1 MLYRFRSKAGADVIM
16 TAPHGDRVLRA
27 AGREPAPQGIF
38 TLEQLAPAMAAID
51 AAIAQ
56 AEAQR
61 AAAREAAAQAVARGE
76 ADAGQ
81 PPEGTDTLGLRQR
94 AWPLRELMRHALA
107 AEADVRWGA

>member
-56 AEAQR
+56 PWRAKSPPPPHSPKSTTPTPKKWKWTSNDTPKSKRSPAEKSQTAIPKCV
-61 AAAREAAAQAVARGE
+61 VA
-76 ADAGQ
+76 
-81 PPEGTDTLGLRQR
+81 
-94 AWPLRELMRHALA
+94 
-107 AEADVRWGA
+107 

>member
-1 MLYRFRSKAGADVIM
+1 MPIQIL
-16 TAPHGDRVLRA
+16 
-27 AGREPAPQGIF
+27 
-38 TLEQLAPAMAAID
+38 
-51 AAIAQ
+51 
-56 AEAQR
+56 
-61 AAAREAAAQAVARGE
+61 ARGE